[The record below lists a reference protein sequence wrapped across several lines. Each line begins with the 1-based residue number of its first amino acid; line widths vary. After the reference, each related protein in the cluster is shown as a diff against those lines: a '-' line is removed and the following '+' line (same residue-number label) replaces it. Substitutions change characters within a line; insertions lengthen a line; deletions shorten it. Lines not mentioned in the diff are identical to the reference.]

1 MMNRKVLIS
10 IIIIAVLALLL
21 IIGRRE
27 RAADVPEIE
36 PWEGEAEEII
46 IQKKDDARIR
56 MLKKDDRWVLNT
68 EEYPADAQA
77 VSKIE
82 KAIRDLVIT
91 DLISEKPHYLRYG
104 LEAKALRVTAKK
116 EGAVVRDLLIGKKS
130 STHRHTYIRFPD
142 RPEIYLASGNLVDT
156 FDKPIDD
163 LRDKEI
169 FKVTPK
175 GVESFQLNYGGR
187 RLTFVKVKEKAE
199 EDTKEAERE
208 KKSEDDGVKKKEKEQ
223 ERWVCEEYKQIPID
237 EGAVNTI
244 VNSFNPLKADGFTS
258 LNKDSLKSPRCVV
271 TVKAYQKN
279 ITLSIFGTESGKEDR
294 YLCTSSESPYVF
306 ALKKWSVERY
316 FKKLE
321 DFKKK

>member
-10 IIIIAVLALLL
+10 VIVIAVLALLL

-27 RAADVPEIE
+27 RSADVPEIE

-56 MLKKDDRWVLNT
+56 MLKKENRWVLND
-68 EEYPADAQA
+68 EEYPADPQA
-77 VSKIE
+77 VLKID

-104 LEAKALRVTAKK
+104 LEEKALRVTAKK
-116 EGAVVRDLLIGKKS
+116 GGSVVRDLLIGKKS

-142 RPEIYLASGNLVDT
+142 RPEIYLASGNLVDALEKT
-156 FDKPIDD
+156 VDD

-175 GVESFQLNYGGR
+175 GVESFQLHYGGR
-187 RLTFVKVKEKAE
+187 KLTFAKIKEKVPADSE
-199 EDTKEAERE
+199 EAEKE
-208 KKSEDDGVKKKEKEQ
+208 QQSKENSAKKKEKEVEQ
-223 ERWVCEEYKQIPID
+223 WICEEHRQVQID
-237 EGAVNTI
+237 EGAINTVI
-244 VNSFNPLKADGFTS
+244 NSFNPLKADGFVS
-258 LNKDSLKSPRCVV
+258 LKKDSLKNPRCVV
-271 TVKAYQKN
+271 TVKASQKN
-279 ITLSIFGTESGKEDR
+279 ITLSIFDTEGEKEKR

-306 ALKKWSVERY
+306 TLKKWSVEKY